1 MLPITL
7 LAIPTQIALAA
18 ANLLCSAQKQ
28 STRFTI
34 SPETGLSSTEHA
46 GSAIPSLLRQR
57 TVRDGGTLSHRAMDH
72 IQSMLE
78 FDGLSSSVGTQFAWR
93 ASRTLSYDAE
103 RMSSK
108 AKHAVRDARRAGN
121 SSLYLVFKVADGQLT
136 ELSSQVRPETSQQL
150 FAITSK
156 DSQLEHLAGPSG
168 PRRNVSRT
176 PKPCGECSDSKSK
189 CTPISEDPPLC
200 VRCKTKGRVR
210 CSPHVPW
217 SERKARRDQ
226 HQSDGSPQSQT
237 SMQFH
242 SPLPEH
248 TVLPTM
254 APPAPSINYTGPYID
269 GVGAQL
275 HGQFGSETYVHQ
287 EFQNVTVTPGESLH
301 TYVDGLHSGAG
312 EPSQVGTPWFPEF
325 SYNPPPGQP
334 TMYAMDFQP
343 TAQYQQN
350 NGNCYGYW

>member
-93 ASRTLSYDAE
+93 ASRILSYDAE

-176 PKPCGECSDSKSK
+176 SKPCGECSDSKSK
-189 CTPISEDPPLC
+189 
-200 VRCKTKGRVR
+200 
-210 CSPHVPW
+210 
-217 SERKARRDQ
+217 
-226 HQSDGSPQSQT
+226 SQT

-248 TVLPTM
+248 TVLPTI

-269 GVGAQL
+269 GLGAQL
-275 HGQFGSETYVHQ
+275 HGQFSSETYVHQ
-287 EFQNVTVTPGESLH
+287 EFQNVTMTPGESLH